1 MDREGLRALSRQ
13 GKDIVRYIATG
24 LILFFTLTGMA
35 GASQESARSKL
46 ETARE
51 TLRLS
56 EVTYERIAA
65 DLEQLKSSGNAS
77 PELIRNYEIYLQRV
91 GEMREENRRIL
102 ESMEKAFAASAS
114 SQKTAPASEPD
125 PSVPKRDVKIP
136 EEGETDRIASLDRQ
150 LKESLA
156 SFDEM
161 LLKEM
166 DKIRTASGDKM
177 RGLARE
183 AAAAAKGIKEAEES
197 SSQQSD
203 SGDEKRQPVGESQ
216 GEDAAQAPGA
226 SKDKDSGV
234 QEAKTGSQ
242 ARPSGSPSGKDD
254 SARPTGRGP
263 DSSSQD
269 DDIVARQLREAAEKE
284 TDPVLKEKLWKEYE
298 DYKKSRRQ

>member
-1 MDREGLRALSRQ
+1 LQ
-13 GKDIVRYIATG
+13 YIAPA

-35 GASQESARSKL
+35 GASQESAQSKL

-56 EVTYERIAA
+56 QATYDRIAV

-91 GEMREENRRIL
+91 GEMRDENRRIL
-102 ESMEKAFAASAS
+102 ERMEKAYEASPS
-114 SQKTAPASEPD
+114 TQKPAPD
-125 PSVPKRDVKIP
+125 PSEPKRDFKIP
-136 EEGETDRIASLDRQ
+136 EEEADRVAALDRR

-166 DKIRTASGDKM
+166 DKIRAASGEKM

-183 AAAAAKGIKEAEES
+183 AAAAAREIKES
-197 SSQQSD
+197 
-203 SGDEKRQPVGESQ
+203 DEKRQGEKGSQ
-216 GEDAAQAPGA
+216 GGNAERAQGT
-226 SKDKDSGV
+226 SKDRDSEV
-234 QEAKTGSQ
+234 QGAQTRTED
-242 ARPSGSPSGKDD
+242 RPSGSTSGKED
-254 SARPTGRGP
+254 STRLTSRP
-263 DSSSQD
+263 DSSAQD

-298 DYKKSRRQ
+298 EYKKSRRQ

>member
-1 MDREGLRALSRQ
+1 M
-13 GKDIVRYIATG
+13 
-24 LILFFTLTGMA
+24 ILFFTLTGIA
-35 GASQESARSKL
+35 GATQESAQSKL

-51 TLRLS
+51 TLHLS
-56 EVTYERIAA
+56 QVTYDRIAA
-65 DLEQLKSSGNAS
+65 DLEHLKSSGHAS

-102 ESMEKAFAASAS
+102 ESMEKAFAASAT
-114 SQKTAPASEPD
+114 SQKTAPAPG
-125 PSVPKRDVKIP
+125 SVPPEPKRDVKIP
-136 EEGETDRIASLDRQ
+136 EEEGTDRVAALDRQ

-183 AAAAAKGIKEAEES
+183 AAAAARGIKESEEK
-197 SSQQSD
+197 QQP
-203 SGDEKRQPVGESQ
+203 EGESQ
-216 GEDAAQAPGA
+216 GQDAAQAPGA
-226 SKDKDSGV
+226 SKEDSGV
-234 QEAKTGSQ
+234 QDAKTGTQ
-242 ARPSGSPSGKDD
+242 ARPAGSASGKDD
-254 SARPTGRGP
+254 STRLTGRGP

>member
-13 GKDIVRYIATG
+13 GKDILRYIATG

-35 GASQESARSKL
+35 GASRESAQSKL
-46 ETARE
+46 ENARE

-56 EVTYERIAA
+56 HVTYDRIAA

-102 ESMEKAFAASAS
+102 ESMQKAFAASAS
-114 SQKTAPASEPD
+114 SQKTAPALGPD
-125 PSVPKRDVKIP
+125 PSEPKSDLKIP
-136 EEGETDRIASLDRQ
+136 EEAETDRVAALDRQ

-183 AAAAAKGIKEAEES
+183 AAAAAKGIKEAEGS
-197 SSQQSD
+197 SSEQSD

-234 QEAKTGSQ
+234 QEAKTGTQ

-254 SARPTGRGP
+254 STRPTGRGP

>member
-1 MDREGLRALSRQ
+1 MAGEEGMKRTRNSAREDFAALSRQ
-13 GKDIVRYIATG
+13 ARIILHHAVPA
-24 LILFFTLTGMA
+24 LILFFTLTGIA
-35 GASQESARSKL
+35 GASQESAQSKL

-56 EVTYERIAA
+56 QVTYDRIAG

-91 GEMREENRRIL
+91 GEMRDENRRIL
-102 ESMEKAFAASAS
+102 ERMEKAYEAGPST
-114 SQKTAPASEPD
+114 QKPAPDLSE
-125 PSVPKRDVKIP
+125 PKRDIKIP
-136 EEGETDRIASLDRQ
+136 EEEETGRVAALERQ

-166 DKIRTASGDKM
+166 DKIKAASGEKM

-183 AAAAAKGIKEAEES
+183 AAAAARGIKES
-197 SSQQSD
+197 
-203 SGDEKRQPVGESQ
+203 DEKRQGEKGSQ
-216 GEDAAQAPGA
+216 GEDAEQVQGT
-226 SKDKDSGV
+226 SKDKDSEVRGA
-234 QEAKTGSQ
+234 QTG
-242 ARPSGSPSGKDD
+242 AEDRPSGSPSGKED
-254 SARPTGRGP
+254 STRLTSRP
-263 DSSSQD
+263 DSSAQD

-298 DYKKSRRQ
+298 EYKKSRRQ

>member
-1 MDREGLRALSRQ
+1 MQ
-13 GKDIVRYIATG
+13 YIAPA

-35 GASQESARSKL
+35 GASQESAQSKL
-46 ETARE
+46 EAARE

-56 EVTYERIAA
+56 QATYDRIAG
-65 DLEQLKSSGNAS
+65 DLEQLKSSGKAS

-91 GEMREENRRIL
+91 GEMRDENRRIL
-102 ESMEKAFAASAS
+102 ERMEKAYEASPTT
-114 SQKTAPASEPD
+114 QKPAPD
-125 PSVPKRDVKIP
+125 PSEPKRDFKIP
-136 EEGETDRIASLDRQ
+136 EEEADRVAALDRR

-156 SFDEM
+156 SFDEL

-166 DKIRTASGDKM
+166 DKIRAASGEKM

-183 AAAAAKGIKEAEES
+183 AAAAAKGIKEAGES
-197 SSQQSD
+197 SSEKSD
-203 SGDEKRQPVGESQ
+203 SGDEKQQGEKGSQ

-234 QEAKTGSQ
+234 QEAKTGTQ

-254 SARPTGRGP
+254 STRLTSRP
-263 DSSSQD
+263 DSSTQD

-284 TDPVLKEKLWKEYE
+284 TDPALKEKLWKEYE
-298 DYKKSRRQ
+298 EYKKNRRQ

>member
-1 MDREGLRALSRQ
+1 M
-13 GKDIVRYIATG
+13 RYIAPA

-35 GASQESARSKL
+35 GANRESAQSKL

-56 EVTYERIAA
+56 QVTYDRIAA
-65 DLEQLKSSGNAS
+65 DLEHLKSSGNAS

-114 SQKTAPASEPD
+114 SQKTAPAPGSVPSE
-125 PSVPKRDVKIP
+125 PKRDVKIP
-136 EEGETDRIASLDRQ
+136 EEGETDRVAALDRQ

-183 AAAAAKGIKEAEES
+183 AAAAARGIKESEEK
-197 SSQQSD
+197 QQ
-203 SGDEKRQPVGESQ
+203 PAGESQ
-216 GEDAAQAPGA
+216 GEDTAQAPGA

-234 QEAKTGSQ
+234 QDAKTGTQ
-242 ARPSGSPSGKDD
+242 ARPSGSTSGKED
-254 SARPTGRGP
+254 STRLTGRGP

-298 DYKKSRRQ
+298 EYKKSRRQ

>member
-1 MDREGLRALSRQ
+1 LSRQ
-13 GKDIVRYIATG
+13 AKVRWRHAVPA
-24 LILFFTLTGMA
+24 LILFFTLSGTA
-35 GASQESARSKL
+35 LASGESARSKL
-46 ETARE
+46 EAARE

-56 EVTYERIAA
+56 QVTYDRIAA

-91 GEMREENRRIL
+91 GEMRDENRRIL
-102 ESMEKAFAASAS
+102 ESMEKAFETSAS
-114 SQKTAPASEPD
+114 SRKTDPAPGPGPSE
-125 PSVPKRDVKIP
+125 PKRDVRIP
-136 EEGETDRIASLDRQ
+136 EEEDTDRVAALDRQ

-166 DKIRTASGDKM
+166 DKIRMASGDKM

-183 AAAAAKGIKEAEES
+183 AAAAARGIKEAEES
-197 SSQQSD
+197 SAET
-203 SGDEKRQPVGESQ
+203 SGSAEERRPSEGKSQ
-216 GEDAAQAPGA
+216 GQDAAQDSSA
-226 SKDKDSGV
+226 SRDKDSEV
-234 QEAKTGSQ
+234 QNAQTSAQ
-242 ARPSGSPSGKDD
+242 ARSSGGASGKDD
-254 SARPTGRGP
+254 STRLTGRGP

-298 DYKKSRRQ
+298 EYKKSRRP

>member
-1 MDREGLRALSRQ
+1 L
-13 GKDIVRYIATG
+13 RYIAPA

-35 GASQESARSKL
+35 GANRESAQSKL

-56 EVTYERIAA
+56 QVTYDRIAA
-65 DLEQLKSSGNAS
+65 DLEHLKSSGNAS

-114 SQKTAPASEPD
+114 SQKTAPAPGSVPSE
-125 PSVPKRDVKIP
+125 PKRDVKIP
-136 EEGETDRIASLDRQ
+136 EEGETDRVAALDRQ

-183 AAAAAKGIKEAEES
+183 AAAAARGIKESEEK
-197 SSQQSD
+197 QQP
-203 SGDEKRQPVGESQ
+203 EGESQ
-216 GEDAAQAPGA
+216 GEDTTQAPGA

-234 QEAKTGSQ
+234 HDAKTGTQ
-242 ARPSGSPSGKDD
+242 ARPSGSTSGKED
-254 SARPTGRGP
+254 STRLTGRGP

-298 DYKKSRRQ
+298 EYKKSRRQ

>member
-1 MDREGLRALSRQ
+1 MAP
-13 GKDIVRYIATG
+13 A
-24 LILFFTLTGMA
+24 LILFFTFIGMA
-35 GASQESARSKL
+35 GASQESAQSKL

-56 EVTYERIAA
+56 QVTYDRIAT

-77 PELIRNYEIYLQRV
+77 PQLIKNYEIYLQRV
-91 GEMREENRRIL
+91 GEMRDENRRIL

-114 SQKTAPASEPD
+114 SQKTAPAPGPD
-125 PSVPKRDVKIP
+125 PAKPKRDVKIP
-136 EEGETDRIASLDRQ
+136 EEEETDRVAALDRQ

-166 DKIRTASGDKM
+166 DKIRAASGDKM
-177 RGLARE
+177 RGLARD
-183 AAAAAKGIKEAEES
+183 AAAAAKGIKEAEDS
-197 SSQQSD
+197 SPEKYD
-203 SGDEKRQPVGESQ
+203 SADEKRQPEGESQ
-216 GEDAAQAPGA
+216 GKDAQAPGV
-226 SKDKDSGV
+226 SKDEESGV
-234 QEAKTGSQ
+234 QDAKTGTQ
-242 ARPSGSPSGKDD
+242 ARPSGSTSGKDD
-254 SARPTGRGP
+254 SSRLTGRGP

-298 DYKKSRRQ
+298 EYKKSRRQ

>member
-1 MDREGLRALSRQ
+1 LSKEGRGKLRS
-13 GKDIVRYIATG
+13 IAPA

-35 GASQESARSKL
+35 LANRESAQSKL
-46 ETARE
+46 ETAQE

-56 EVTYERIAA
+56 QVTYDQIAA
-65 DLEQLKSSGNAS
+65 DLEQLKASGNAS

-114 SQKTAPASEPD
+114 SQKTAPAPGPD
-125 PSVPKRDVKIP
+125 PSEQKRNVKIP
-136 EEGETDRIASLDRQ
+136 EERETDRVTALDRQ
-150 LKESLA
+150 LKESLS

-183 AAAAAKGIKEAEES
+183 AAAAAKGIKEAGES
-197 SSQQSD
+197 SSEKSD
-203 SGDEKRQPVGESQ
+203 SGEEKQQPEGESQ
-216 GEDAAQAPGA
+216 GKDAAQAPGA

-234 QEAKTGSQ
+234 QDAKTGTQ
-242 ARPSGSPSGKDD
+242 ARPSGSASGKDD
-254 SARPTGRGP
+254 STRLTGRGP

-298 DYKKSRRQ
+298 EYKKSRRQ

>member
-1 MDREGLRALSRQ
+1 LQ
-13 GKDIVRYIATG
+13 YIAPA

-35 GASQESARSKL
+35 GASQESAQSKL
-46 ETARE
+46 EAARE

-56 EVTYERIAA
+56 QATYDRIAG

-91 GEMREENRRIL
+91 GEMRDENRRIL
-102 ESMEKAFAASAS
+102 ERMEKAYEASPTT
-114 SQKTAPASEPD
+114 QKPAPD
-125 PSVPKRDVKIP
+125 PSEPKRDFKIP
-136 EEGETDRIASLDRQ
+136 EEEADRVAALDRR

-166 DKIRTASGDKM
+166 DKIRAASGEKM

-183 AAAAAKGIKEAEES
+183 AAAAAKGIKEAGES
-197 SSQQSD
+197 SSEKSD
-203 SGDEKRQPVGESQ
+203 SGDEKRQGEKGSQ
-216 GEDAAQAPGA
+216 GENAERAQGT
-226 SKDKDSGV
+226 SKDKDSEV
-234 QEAKTGSQ
+234 QGAQTGTED
-242 ARPSGSPSGKDD
+242 RPSGSPSGKDD
-254 SARPTGRGP
+254 STRLTGRP
-263 DSSSQD
+263 DSSAQD

-298 DYKKSRRQ
+298 EYKKSRRQ

>member
-1 MDREGLRALSRQ
+1 L
-13 GKDIVRYIATG
+13 RYIATA

-35 GASQESARSKL
+35 GANRESAQSKL

-56 EVTYERIAA
+56 HVTYDRIAA
-65 DLEQLKSSGNAS
+65 DLEQLKAAGNAS

-114 SQKTAPASEPD
+114 SQKTAPARGSVPSE
-125 PSVPKRDVKIP
+125 PKRDVKIP
-136 EEGETDRIASLDRQ
+136 EEGETDRVAALDRQ

-183 AAAAAKGIKEAEES
+183 AAAAARGIKE
-197 SSQQSD
+197 SD
-203 SGDEKRQPVGESQ
+203 ETRPSEGESQ

-234 QEAKTGSQ
+234 QDAKTGTQ
-242 ARPSGSPSGKDD
+242 ARPSGSASGKDD
-254 SARPTGRGP
+254 STRLTGRGP

>member
-1 MDREGLRALSRQ
+1 
-13 GKDIVRYIATG
+13 

-35 GASQESARSKL
+35 GANRESAQSKL

-56 EVTYERIAA
+56 QVTYDRIAA
-65 DLEQLKSSGNAS
+65 DLEHLKSSGNAS

-114 SQKTAPASEPD
+114 SQKTAPAPGSVPSE
-125 PSVPKRDVKIP
+125 PKRDVKIP
-136 EEGETDRIASLDRQ
+136 EEGETDRVAALDRQ

-183 AAAAAKGIKEAEES
+183 AAAAARGIKESEEK
-197 SSQQSD
+197 QQP
-203 SGDEKRQPVGESQ
+203 EGESQ
-216 GEDAAQAPGA
+216 GEDTAQAPGA

-234 QEAKTGSQ
+234 QDAKTGTQ
-242 ARPSGSPSGKDD
+242 ARPSGSTSGKED
-254 SARPTGRGP
+254 STRLTGRGP

-298 DYKKSRRQ
+298 EYKKSRRQ

>member
-1 MDREGLRALSRQ
+1 MQ
-13 GKDIVRYIATG
+13 YIAPA

-35 GASQESARSKL
+35 GASQESAQSKL

-56 EVTYERIAA
+56 QATYDRIAG

-91 GEMREENRRIL
+91 GEMRDENRRIL
-102 ESMEKAFAASAS
+102 ERMEKAYEASPS
-114 SQKTAPASEPD
+114 TQKPAPD
-125 PSVPKRDVKIP
+125 PSEPKRDFKIP
-136 EEGETDRIASLDRQ
+136 EEETDRVAALDRR

-166 DKIRTASGDKM
+166 DKIRAASGEKM

-183 AAAAAKGIKEAEES
+183 AAAAAKGIKEAGES
-197 SSQQSD
+197 SSEKSD
-203 SGDEKRQPVGESQ
+203 PGDEKQQGEKGSQ

-234 QEAKTGSQ
+234 QEAKTGTQ

-254 SARPTGRGP
+254 STRLTSRP
-263 DSSSQD
+263 DSSAQD

-284 TDPVLKEKLWKEYE
+284 TDPALKEKLWKEYE
-298 DYKKSRRQ
+298 EYKKNRRQ